1 MTKKVSLN
9 YSCCSHNIVL
19 SFLLK
24 INNRQCKMDVAGR
37 NSVLLVGSKAMTRG
51 RRMARALGRTVS
63 EETLLKTDLE
73 RYRQLAYELGASE
86 AAIIP
91 ASSISI
97 DERVRL
103 KCVVPRCIRA
113 GETPCCPPYA
123 PDLDLVRR
131 ALSRFSWAVLL
142 KCDVEPI
149 EKYDP
154 GRAGTK
160 AEQRHSLSF
169 HQKSAEVVYELE
181 RQAYKDGYHLAM
193 GFGGG
198 SCKDYLCKGV
208 ICQFLDSGRCRF
220 PHRARPAMEAVGI
233 DVVDLIN
240 KVGWAAYALLDD
252 LSAVPC
258 AISVGIVLVS

>member
-1 MTKKVSLN
+1 MTTQKG
-9 YSCCSHNIVL
+9 I
-19 SFLLK
+19 
-24 INNRQCKMDVAGR
+24 
-37 NSVLLVGSKAMTRG
+37 
-51 RRMARALGRTVS
+51 ARTLGRAVD
-63 EETLLKTDLE
+63 EETLRADLE
-73 RYRQLAYELGASE
+73 RYRQLALELGASG

-91 ASSISI
+91 ASYVTI

-103 KCVVPRCIRA
+103 KCVVPRCLRA

-123 PDLDLVRR
+123 PELDLVRR
-131 ALSRFSWAVLL
+131 ALSRFSWAILL

-149 EKYDP
+149 EEYAP
-154 GRAGTK
+154 GRGATK
-160 AEQRHSLSF
+160 AEQRRTLSF
-169 HQKSAEVVYELE
+169 HQKSGEVVYELE

-233 DVVDLIN
+233 DVLDLIH
-240 KVGWAAYALLDD
+240 KVGWEAYALLDD
-252 LSAVPC
+252 LSLVPC
-258 AISVGIVLVS
+258 AITVGIVFIY